1 MPRYIN
7 EDDFCEYIRKSTTPS
22 GAEWTVS
29 KIKDMPSTDAVEV
42 VRCIDC
48 KFCHESK
55 MTSRP
60 YLCLNHKGLVVI
72 HADSFCSYGERKET
86 E

>member
-1 MPRYIN
+1 MIHSN
-7 EDDFCEYIRKSTTPS
+7 GEDIMRHLWYEDGSPAGDEYI
-22 GAEWTVS
+22 G
-29 KIKDMPSTDAVEV
+29 KI

-48 KFCHESK
+48 KFCHETK
-55 MTSRP
+55 MPSRP